1 MNKKEIHKRIKKIR
15 QEDKEVRFQG
25 LLDKITDYLQN
36 PSEEKRE
43 KLRLF
48 VQVAV
53 SPEELL
59 EFFLDNLKT
68 LDNIRT

>member
-53 SPEELL
+53 SPE
-59 EFFLDNLKT
+59 
-68 LDNIRT
+68 

>member
-68 LDNIRT
+68 LDDIRT

>member
-1 MNKKEIHKRIKKIR
+1 MKKKEIHKRIQKIR

-59 EFFLDNLKT
+59 GFFLDNLKT
-68 LDNIRT
+68 LDNIST

>member
-1 MNKKEIHKRIKKIR
+1 MNKKEIHKRIQKIR

-59 EFFLDNLKT
+59 GFFLDNLKT
-68 LDNIRT
+68 LDNIST

>member
-36 PSEEKRE
+36 PSEEKRK

-48 VQVAV
+48 VQVVV

-59 EFFLDNLKT
+59 EFFLDNLQT